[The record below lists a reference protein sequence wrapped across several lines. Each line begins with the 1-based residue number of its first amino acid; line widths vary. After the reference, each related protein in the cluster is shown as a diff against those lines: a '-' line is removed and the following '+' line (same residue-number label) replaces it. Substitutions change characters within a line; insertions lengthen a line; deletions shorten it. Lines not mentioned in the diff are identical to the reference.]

1 MHVMLI
7 EGHGEHADQR
17 QKYMQKQQRFSK
29 AIRIDSRRRAAQAQ
43 RFRCGGGR
51 LLECAGR

>member
-1 MHVMLI
+1 MLV
-7 EGHGEHADQR
+7 EDNGEHAAQH
-17 QKYMQKQQRFSK
+17 QKYMQAQQSFSK
-29 AIRIDSRRRAAQAQ
+29 AIRSDSRRRAAQSQ